1 MNQEKTGM
9 FIAELRKTK
18 GYTQLQLARL
28 LNISDRTVSK
38 WERGAGM
45 PDISM
50 MIPLCEIL
58 EISVNEL
65 LVGERIP
72 EENIAT
78 VSEENIIDILKRYKK
93 KMIRVVVSMTLF
105 SYLAGLLLC
114 FTLSN
119 RLVTNLY
126 MAEGD
131 QLMTRIDE
139 EIRIAGQNGNLDIF
153 KGNVPLYD
161 ENSLSCPV
169 CVILADAGGNIIAET
184 ATDKQS
190 ELYVSCLESTRVKK
204 TGRVNLIEGYISA
217 DKIIYATFF
226 ECAGETYVV
235 SAYSHINQVLETFRS
250 EGFVLSLLIMTGV
263 LIAFWV
269 VLFIMNKMRIGTLKL

>member
-161 ENSLSCPV
+161 ENSLSYPV

-204 TGRVNLIEGYISA
+204 AGRVNLIEGYISA

-250 EGFVLSLLIMTGV
+250 ESFVLSLLIMTGV